1 MIEAVT
7 DPFSTP
13 EFQDRRRS
21 EPRIMCDREISVIP
35 CAAGGAGTGVE
46 QQQQPDDVATG
57 RPMKSRLTD
66 CSLHGL
72 GMMLPVRVDAAQQVL
87 VKVEMNR
94 LPMMLLYTV
103 RYCVPMKAN
112 EFRAGLRFS
121 GYVASKFRG
130 EMRTV
135 LGAMMGA

>member
-1 MIEAVT
+1 MIEAVS
-7 DPFSTP
+7 DPFSTS
-13 EFQDRRRS
+13 EYQDRRRA
-21 EPRIMCDREISVIP
+21 EPRMMCDREVSVIR
-35 CAAGGAGTGVE
+35 CTAGPE
-46 QQQQPDDVATG
+46 LNDPP
-57 RPMKSRLTD
+57 RPMKARLTD

-72 GMMLPVRVDAAQQVL
+72 GMMLPERIDAGQQVL

-135 LGAMMGA
+135 LSAMMG